1 VDLREVKEERAD
13 TMAVD
18 LTTDTLSQTD
28 TTAAKA
34 AKEERVDTITDS
46 KKNAKLFASTT
57 NTTTIHLLCVSG
69 SVVYT
74 YLLFICSATSN
85 HKFLPAVDYGWV
97 RLYRTVHQSVYHVAK
112 ESLILYP
119 NTVNNS
125 RINNIMNMLKK

>member
-13 TMAVD
+13 TTAVD

-34 AKEERVDTITDS
+34 AKEERVDTTTDS

-69 SVVYT
+69 SVVYKHV
-74 YLLFICSATSN
+74 LFICSATTN
-85 HKFLPAVDYGWV
+85 HKFLTR
-97 RLYRTVHQSVYHVAK
+97 RLWLGTIVSYCLPTCSLCRKRITTSLSEYRK
-112 ESLILYP
+112 
-119 NTVNNS
+119 
-125 RINNIMNMLKK
+125 